1 VQRGD
6 RRLVR
11 PKGDGACF
19 RDGQL
24 FRGLDFRGDVGSLLL
39 LADNYNRATTGHHR
53 GTERTED
60 AQRLFWQRFRG
71 RLRLA
76 DSCWLWA
83 SRARQPL
90 DRAAS
95 LPGSMAHA
103 RGSLPVGRA
112 VRACCDVVRAGW
124 IAWQALMSGGRGPVG
139 LMSRV
144 HAKAHRREV
153 PMREGPFFRQSP
165 RAAPVGPLAGKGHPG
180 RQPSSARRA
189 RLPGKRSGTWAGRP
203 VGPGVRGR

>member
-1 VQRGD
+1 MREIFRHCPRAAPAGPFLDKGHPGRQPSSARRARLPGKRSCKGGD

-71 RLRLA
+71 RLQLAGPCGAAGRPRPAACRSWLRPLSGSRLR
-76 DSCWLWA
+76 
-83 SRARQPL
+83 SRC
-90 DRAAS
+90 AACGAGPS
-95 LPGSMAHA
+95 GIAAMS
-103 RGSLPVGRA
+103 SGRA
-112 VRACCDVVRAGW
+112 G
-124 IAWQALMSGGRGPVG
+124 
-139 LMSRV
+139 
-144 HAKAHRREV
+144 
-153 PMREGPFFRQSP
+153 
-165 RAAPVGPLAGKGHPG
+165 
-180 RQPSSARRA
+180 
-189 RLPGKRSGTWAGRP
+189 LPGKRSY
-203 VGPGVRGR
+203 